1 MAMHPRLGDR
11 TTVWEG
17 SGKRSRRSSSTAWF
31 AMSFK
36 GVEGNDSI
44 AWRLRQAYRDELL
57 HSEASNDTTDSRLG
71 LIMMI
76 EETLAKIMY
85 MAHQSTKD
93 TKSILVNGLAWQLH
107 FC

>member
-1 MAMHPRLGDR
+1 MRDLETGQLLGKVQEKVTNVVR
-11 TTVWEG
+11 QQHG
-17 SGKRSRRSSSTAWF
+17 LR
-31 AMSFK
+31 MSFK

-44 AWRLRQAYRDELL
+44 TWRLRQAYHDELL

-76 EETLAKIMY
+76 EETLSKIMY

>member
-1 MAMHPRLGDR
+1 MRNLETGQLLGKVQEKVTNVVR
-11 TTVWEG
+11 QQHGLW
-17 SGKRSRRSSSTAWF
+17 
-31 AMSFK
+31 MSFK

-44 AWRLRQAYRDELL
+44 AWRLRQAYHDELL
-57 HSEASNDTTDSRLG
+57 HSEALNDTTDSRLD
-71 LIMMI
+71 LMMMI